1 MSGLVVNSNMEA
13 VAIVWTKLDMLGVKL
28 YVIEVKKL
36 EFYIKLKKHLTKE

>member
-13 VAIVWTKLDMLGVKL
+13 VAIVWTESDMLGVKL

-36 EFYIKLKKHLTKE
+36 EFYIK